1 MGRPKN
7 KKSVT
12 GGIRRATERTKRVE
26 DHKINQE
33 GVENER
39 KVTLEDAEKIA
50 AEIEAAE
57 DATEDGEVATTE
69 AGEESGE
76 DADGHAEAED
86 ESSQEEAEESEESG
100 DKFQDLIGSEA
111 EDEARFRGVDTQ
123 RGPSKEP
130 LRRGAD
136 EKKRVQAEI
145 DALDKVRNSELQ
157 GHLGEMKGTG
167 DSLQAVVAR
176 MRNRK

>member
-1 MGRPKN
+1 MGRPKS
-7 KKSVT
+7 KKRVA

-57 DATEDGEVATTE
+57 DATEEGEVATTE

-76 DADGHAEAED
+76 DADRHAED
-86 ESSQEEAEESEESG
+86 EDEASQEEAEESEESG
-100 DKFQDLIGSEA
+100 EEFKELIGSEA
-111 EDEARFRGVDTQ
+111 ADEARFRGVDTQ

-136 EKKRVQAEI
+136 EKNRVQAEI
-145 DALDKVRNSELQ
+145 DDLDKVRNSELQ
-157 GHLGEMKGTG
+157 GHIEEMKGKG
-167 DSLQAVVAR
+167 DSLRAAVER